1 MLPGRQGCATA
12 RIVNICG
19 IYDALRSPRP
29 FRPAF
34 DHLKAMDI
42 LTLGDGR
49 TQPEHFDPVFLATF
63 RKNLNAFHEIFEAH
77 AAPGESPEDRQGTA

>member
-1 MLPGRQGCATA
+1 
-12 RIVNICG
+12 
-19 IYDALRSPRP
+19 
-29 FRPAF
+29 
-34 DHLKAMDI
+34 MDI

>member
-1 MLPGRQGCATA
+1 
-12 RIVNICG
+12 VNICG

-49 TQPEHFDPVFLATF
+49 TQPEHFDPVTLAT
-63 RKNLNAFHEIFEAH
+63 KNHNAFHEIFVAH
-77 AAPGESPEDRQGTA
+77 AAPGESPEDRQRTA